1 MEGSCRLSGDTRD
14 LAWSSNFIADADIR
28 HDEIDRTRYPFGVIL
43 CGDDGRNP
51 DGQIRFGIPNPV
63 PGLWKFKVCG
73 EDVTG
78 IQSNAFNYFLKLNI
92 FIATSFM

>member
-1 MEGSCRLSGDTRD
+1 MTVVAS
-14 LAWSSNFIADADIR
+14 
-28 HDEIDRTRYPFGVIL
+28 
-43 CGDDGRNP
+43 

-78 IQSNAFNYFLKLNI
+78 IQPNAFNYFLKLNI

>member
-1 MEGSCRLSGDTRD
+1 MEGRCRLSGDTRG

-43 CGDDGRNP
+43 CGDDGRDP
-51 DGQIRFGIPNPV
+51 DGQIRFGISNPV
-63 PGLWKFKVCG
+63 PGSWTFKVYG
-73 EDVTG
+73 ERVTG
-78 IQSNAFNYFLKLNI
+78 IQPCVFNYFLKLNI